1 MNKTNENATV
11 KIRDLLIYFGIT
23 VAISA
28 VVKSIEKRED
38 FNVFLHAVALTLG
51 WLCGKKITNYIDE
64 MQAISDENRNT

>member
-51 WLCGKKITNYIDE
+51 WLCGKMITNYIDE
-64 MQAISDENRNT
+64 MQEISDENKNT

>member
-38 FNVFLHAVALTLG
+38 FNVFLHAIALTLG
-51 WLCGKKITNYIDE
+51 WLCGKMITNYIDE
-64 MQAISDENRNT
+64 KEVE

>member
-11 KIRDLLIYFGIT
+11 KIRDLLIYFSIT

-38 FNVFLHAVALTLG
+38 FNVFLHAIALTLG
-51 WLCGKKITNYIDE
+51 WLFGKMITNYIDE
-64 MQAISDENRNT
+64 NSGEQ